1 MFAVTYNAGRNYAC
15 VSISGQLREDEWITA
30 RDMVVTASRQ
40 LDPGWS
46 AAIDARGL
54 KLLSPEDLD
63 FHGRLLQAIRA
74 CQAGE
79 VVTLFDQALTKMQ
92 DTRISKDSGTD
103 AITKRFDSARE
114 WAVYFD
120 TLGAR
125 QAATSAA

>member
-1 MFAVTYNAGRNYAC
+1 MFAITYNAGRNYAC
-15 VSISGQLREDEWITA
+15 VSISGQLREDEWVTT

-79 VVTLFDQALTKMQ
+79 VVILFDQALTKMQ
-92 DTRISKDSGTD
+92 DTRIAKDAGTD
-103 AITKRFDSARE
+103 SITKRFDSARD
-114 WAVYFD
+114 WAIYFD
-120 TLGAR
+120 AVSTQRATTGA
-125 QAATSAA
+125 A